1 MRQKKQIP
9 WRSVLLVLPAA
20 AVGAA
25 LGYWGMSWA
34 DKLGGGDPL
43 KTAGLLLA
51 GLALAAL
58 AYFLQV
64 TVHEGGHLV
73 CGLLTGYRPLSFRIG
88 RVLLVKLDGRWRVR
102 SLHIPGTGG
111 QCLMAPPERTP
122 VGMPST

>member
-1 MRQKKQIP
+1 MRRKKQIP
-9 WRSVLLVLPAA
+9 WRSVLLVLSAA

-25 LGYWGMSWA
+25 LGYWGMRWA

-58 AYFLQV
+58 AYLLQV

-88 RVLLVKLDGRWRVR
+88 RVLL
-102 SLHIPGTGG
+102 
-111 QCLMAPPERTP
+111 TP
-122 VGMPST
+122 AAGVVAVVWLVMSILNAV